1 MKLLTNL
8 LVIAAIIAGALFIQH
23 KFFPRVIKE
32 TVHTSDTIWQDTG
45 SIVKVPKPYPVYRD
59 TGSVKI
65 IKLPADSAA
74 IAKAYLKLHK
84 DFYSTYFYKDTL
96 VDDSTMFIELG
107 AKITQNKPIEYETNW
122 IDRTPSVI
130 NKKTV
135 IHSQNEFYIGLG
147 VGAQEINANL
157 LFKSKEGYI
166 FTVGYDPIHNRIEGA
181 GYIQLNK
188 LKIW

>member
-1 MKLLTNL
+1 MKLLSNL
-8 LVIAAIIAGALFIQH
+8 LAIVIIVGIAIFVQH
-23 KFFPRVIKE
+23 KFFPRVIKK

-45 SIVKVPKPYPVYRD
+45 SVVKVPKPYPVYRD
-59 TGSVKI
+59 TGSVQI

-74 IAKAYLKLHK
+74 IAKAYLKLHE

-107 AKITQNKPIEYETNW
+107 AKITQNKPIEYKTNW

-130 NKKTV
+130 NRTTV

-147 VGAQEINANL
+147 GGYQKTSINL
-157 LFKSKEGYI
+157 LFKSKEGFI
-166 FTVGYDPIHNRIEGA
+166 FTGGYDPIHNKIEGA